1 MDKFSDSLAL
11 VRDNTHRIIGAAIF
25 VLTCALYMRTA
36 GPTLGGGIDSLE
48 YQHIAYTL
56 GIAHPTGYPLY
67 LVLGKIFTTLFAF
80 GNIAYRMNVLSALL
94 GAGAAVFVFL
104 DILQLTSRRTVAIA
118 GSAVFVLNVAMWR
131 QSGVASVG
139 PLQMLL
145 LGALVYTLLLWRARR
160 ISLAW
165 ACLVFGLG
173 LAHHR
178 SILLLAPAIALYVLL
193 VDFNIVR
200 RPRELAIDGFW
211 LALPLLFYLYLPLR
225 GNSVPWYEN
234 TLAGFI
240 GQISAGEAGDYVR
253 GNLLDIMQ
261 AIEQLLDYFS
271 DSFGYLGL
279 GLIIVGAIGAMRQRM
294 RRLPHPVPRDSQTL
308 LFLGLSTLIY
318 TGLAVLFGDERDRY
332 FILPFF
338 FLLLWF
344 ALGTAFLEKQ
354 IETRVTSQWVRR
366 GIHASLLSGL
376 ALLVVLPFGDH
387 LRAADW
393 SANYHE
399 YKQWEEIFTLPIPS
413 GANLV
418 GNWRQLNGMRYMQ
431 RIENRRTDLQ
441 LIGTMYDPEPQTRAA
456 QDLAESDSTLYLA
469 PGLALPQGSY
479 RYALLGP
486 LLQVRTA
493 PEMQPPDI
501 IPVIMNVA
509 LSPSLS
515 LIGTGVSVALEPY
528 ARLGTATLSPGRTAR
543 VALFWRAE
551 SPMRNWLV
559 RIRLYDPEGRLVAQ
573 VSEPPVRGL
582 YPPSHWQPGE
592 YVSDV
597 HNFLVSAGLP
607 PGTAQLT
614 VAIVD
619 AETKL
624 QTSNEIALA
633 QLTVDRA
640 TNLARDQ
647 VFVQHSLDKPLD
659 QRLALWG
666 YGGVDGTHRPGDKL
680 SLYLLWAVRQKIDE
694 DARLNIALV
703 DSSGKTWQ
711 EWQSAP
717 IGFYPTSRWQP
728 GELLKGYY
736 DLILSPALPP
746 GVMTL
751 RVGLSPQTTTPVVKI
766 EIVP

>member
-1 MDKFSDSLAL
+1 MDKLSDPW
-11 VRDNTHRIIGAAIF
+11 VPVHDNANRIIGAAVFI
-25 VLTCALYMRTA
+25 LSAALYLRTVE
-36 GPTLGGGIDSLE
+36 PTLGGGIDSLE

-67 LVLGKIFTTLFAF
+67 MVLGKVFTTLFPF

-104 DILQLTSRRTVAIA
+104 DIMQLTSRRTVAIA
-118 GSAVFVLNVAMWR
+118 GTAVFVLNVAMWR

-178 SILLLAPAIALYVLL
+178 SILLLAPAIAVYVLL
-193 VDFNIVR
+193 VDFDIIR
-200 RPRELAIDGFW
+200 RPRDLALYGFW

-225 GNSVPWYEN
+225 GSSVPWYEN
-234 TLAGFI
+234 TLGGFI

-253 GNLLDIMQ
+253 SDLFDIVQ

-279 GLIIVGAIGAMRQRM
+279 GLIIVGAIGAIWQRM
-294 RRLPHPVPRDSQTL
+294 RRLTHPVPGDSQTL
-308 LFLGLSTLIY
+308 LFLGLSTLVY

-344 ALGTAFLEKQ
+344 ALGTALLEKQ
-354 IETRVTSQWVRR
+354 IETRVASQWARR
-366 GIHASLLSGL
+366 GVHAALLGGL
-376 ALLVVLPFGDH
+376 AMLVILPFGDH
-387 LRAADW
+387 LRASDW
-393 SANYHE
+393 STNYHD
-399 YKQWEEIFTLPIPS
+399 YKQWEEIFTLPIPP

-431 RIENRRTDLQ
+431 RIEDRRTDLQ
-441 LIGTMYDPEPQTRAA
+441 LVGTIYDPAPQTRAA
-456 QDLAESDSTLYLA
+456 QDLVKGDSTLYLA

-486 LLQVRTA
+486 LLQVRTT
-493 PEMQPPDI
+493 PEMHPPDY
-501 IPVIMNVA
+501 IPVTMNLA

-515 LIGTGVSVALEPY
+515 LIGTGISVALEPY
-528 ARLGTATLSPGRTAR
+528 ARQNTATLPPGRTAR

-551 SPMRNWLV
+551 SVMRDWLV
-559 RIRLYDPEGRLVAQ
+559 RVRLYDPEGRLIAQ
-573 VSEPPVRGL
+573 ISEPPVRGL

-592 YVSDV
+592 YVNDV
-597 HNFLVSAGLP
+597 HNFLVPAGLP

-614 VAIVD
+614 MAIVD

-633 QLTVDRA
+633 QLAVDRA
-640 TNLARDQ
+640 TDITRDQ

-666 YGGVDGTHRPGDKL
+666 YGGVDGAHRPGEKM
-680 SLYLLWAVRQKIDE
+680 SLYLLWAVRQKISE
-694 DARLNIALV
+694 DTSLYFALS
-703 DSSGKTWQ
+703 DASGKTWQ
-711 EWQSAP
+711 EWQSTA
-717 IGFYPTSRWQP
+717 IAFYPMSRWQP

-736 DLILSPALPP
+736 DLLLSKTLPP

-751 RVGLSPQTTTPVVKI
+751 QVGLSSQTTTPLVKI